1 MVSQET
7 TDAVRRQAPP
17 LADAVVELMNSRP
30 HATPLTPD
38 TLADPEIAERILRPF
53 RGPDQPAL
61 SQGDLGRLRDLRD
74 SLVDVV
80 SQPGSE
86 AAQEA
91 WAEVNQW
98 AATSAFR
105 HVFDG
110 DGRVALLQVSGP
122 PVVGAV
128 IRAVAEL
135 VAQGQFSRVRICANA
150 ECSHAFYDTT
160 RSRTQRWH
168 SYEVCGNRANVAAY
182 RARARRSM

>member
-7 TDAVRRQAPP
+7 TGAAPRQAPA
-17 LADAVVELMNSRP
+17 LADAIVELLNSRP

-53 RGPDQPAL
+53 REPAL
-61 SQGDLGRLRDLRD
+61 PAPSEGDIAQLRRLRD

-80 SQPGSE
+80 SQPGAE
-86 AAQEA
+86 AAKAA
-91 WAEVNQW
+91 WADVNETT
-98 AATSAFR
+98 ATTAFR

-128 IRAVAEL
+128 VRAVAEL
-135 VAQGQFSRVRICANA
+135 VAQGQFSRIRVCANA
-150 ECSHAFYDTT
+150 DCSHAFYDTT

-168 SYEVCGNRANVAAY
+168 SYEMCGNRTNVAAY
-182 RARARRSM
+182 RARARRSV